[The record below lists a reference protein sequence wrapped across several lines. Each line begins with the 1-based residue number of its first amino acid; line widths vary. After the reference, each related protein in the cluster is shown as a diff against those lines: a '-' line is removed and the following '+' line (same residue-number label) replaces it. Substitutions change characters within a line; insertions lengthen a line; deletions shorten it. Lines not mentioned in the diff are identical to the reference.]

1 MDLNLQPLASACF
14 VSRQP
19 FAAGDRVVSYLIR
32 GAELQVLRA
41 DVLAAQAEAFV
52 PEGAVACRW
61 VHVFKP
67 KTHDENPERT
77 LKLTA
82 ETLFLTLADPTN
94 ELTPETERLV
104 RFLALMLER
113 KKLLRA
119 RGKTADG
126 TKDIFE
132 HGRSKQFFE
141 IPAGEMTPEFFAAV
155 QEQLGML
162 VGEPKIKPPVAES
175 KPAEPVASA

>member
-1 MDLNLQPLASACF
+1 MELNLQPLAVACF
-14 VSRQP
+14 VSGQP
-19 FAAGDRVVSYLIR
+19 FAAGDRVVSHLVR
-32 GAELQVLRA
+32 GPELQIQRY
-41 DVLAAQAEAFV
+41 DVLASQAEGFA
-52 PEGAVACRW
+52 PEGTVACRW
-61 VHVFKP
+61 IHLFKP

-82 ETLFLTLADPTN
+82 ETLFLTLADPTT
-94 ELTPETERLV
+94 ELTPDTERLL

-132 HGRSKQFFE
+132 HGRSKQSFE
-141 IPAGEMTPEFFAAV
+141 VPAGEMTPEFFAAV
-155 QEQLGML
+155 QEQLGLL
-162 VGEPKIKPPVAES
+162 VGEPKAKPAAAPVPVAGG
-175 KPAEPVASA
+175 PG